1 MASMS
6 ASVKEHPVKKPL
18 VMTIAAIAIATS
30 SCGLLVTPA
39 PLAVVKD
46 FYGALTLPHGEGEHS
61 GTQIPDVEPRIE
73 VDLAFATFHPDLQEQ
88 QNPEEFENRA
98 TEHAVLTDGTGA
110 VNWNTSIENDT
121 ATVEGRFTRDGDV
134 EFASGLFWLSKENDT
149 WKIVAFR
156 IEDELGSFVGGT
168 IPGSE
173 E

>member
-1 MASMS
+1 MS
-6 ASVKEHPVKKPL
+6 ASLKEHPVKKPL

-46 FYGALTLPHGEGEHS
+46 DFYGSLSPPHGEDDHPGVGKTE
-61 GTQIPDVEPRIE
+61 IDVDR
-73 VDLAFATFHPDLQEQ
+73 AFATFHPDLQEQ
-88 QNPEEFENRA
+88 QNLEEFEIRA
-98 TEHAVLTDGTGA
+98 TEHAGSLARRTVG
-110 VNWNTSIENDT
+110 NWITSVENDT
-121 ATVEGRFTRDGDV
+121 ATVEGCFTGEEGV
-134 EFASGLFWLSKENDT
+134 EVGSCLFWLSRENGT

-173 E
+173 G

>member
-1 MASMS
+1 MGPRSRRTAS
-6 ASVKEHPVKKPL
+6 
-18 VMTIAAIAIATS
+18 
-30 SCGLLVTPA
+30 
-39 PLAVVKD
+39 
-46 FYGALTLPHGEGEHS
+46 
-61 GTQIPDVEPRIE
+61 
-73 VDLAFATFHPDLQEQ
+73 HPDLQEQ
-88 QNPEEFENRA
+88 LNLEEFENRA

-110 VNWNTSIENDT
+110 VSWNTSIENDT